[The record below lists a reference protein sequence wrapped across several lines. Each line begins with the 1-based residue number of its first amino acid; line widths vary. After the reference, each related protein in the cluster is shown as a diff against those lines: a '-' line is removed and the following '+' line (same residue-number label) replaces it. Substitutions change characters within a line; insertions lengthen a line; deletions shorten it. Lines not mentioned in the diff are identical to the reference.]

1 MNAMSRDMMGNEVM
15 NRIERALVQNLER
28 GAAQGC
34 PPKLAAAVQH
44 AVFPKGARI
53 RPRLALAVAAACGED
68 SPRLTDAAAAAIEFL
83 HCASLVHDDL
93 PCFDNADVR
102 RGRPTVH
109 LAFGEPLA
117 VLAGDALIVT
127 AFETVALAGAR
138 LPERV
143 VPLMLVISRAVG
155 MPFGIAAGQA
165 WECEPKIDLSAYQR
179 SKTGALFAAAT
190 MAGAASAGHGTEPW
204 RALGDRLG
212 EAFQV
217 ADDILDVAAK
227 AEDLGK
233 PTGQDAALDRP
244 NAVAQLGL
252 DGALARLRSLAKQA
266 IESVPDCTGAN
277 ELRAHILTETQRLVP
292 KQLAQTAA

>member
-1 MNAMSRDMMGNEVM
+1 
-15 NRIERALVQNLER
+15 
-28 GAAQGC
+28 
-34 PPKLAAAVQH
+34 
-44 AVFPKGARI
+44 
-53 RPRLALAVAAACGED
+53 
-68 SPRLTDAAAAAIEFL
+68 
-83 HCASLVHDDL
+83 
-93 PCFDNADVR
+93 
-102 RGRPTVH
+102 
-109 LAFGEPLA
+109 
-117 VLAGDALIVT
+117 
-127 AFETVALAGAR
+127 
-138 LPERV
+138 
-143 VPLMLVISRAVG
+143 

>member
-1 MNAMSRDMMGNEVM
+1 MDVMG
-15 NRIERALVQNLER
+15 RIERALTNNINLGS
-28 GAAQGC
+28 GAGC

-53 RPRLALAVAAACGED
+53 RPRLCLAVAAACGED
-68 SPRLTDAAAAAIEFL
+68 APELTDAAAAAIEFL

-93 PCFDNADVR
+93 PCFDNADMR
-102 RGRPTVH
+102 RGKPSVH
-109 LAFGEPLA
+109 RAFGQPLA

-127 AFETVALAGAR
+127 AFETVALAGLHLPRRTAPLTLIIAR
-138 LPERV
+138 
-143 VPLMLVISRAVG
+143 SVG
-155 MPFGIAAGQA
+155 MPYGIAAGQA

-190 MAGAASAGHGTEPW
+190 MAGAASAGADAEPW
-204 RALGDRLG
+204 RDLGDRLG

-227 AEDLGK
+227 PEDLGK

-244 NAVAQLGL
+244 NAVNQLGL
-252 DGALARLRSLAKQA
+252 DGAIARLRLLAKQA
-266 IESVPDCTGAN
+266 VDSVPACVGAV
-277 ELRAHILTETQRLVP
+277 ELRAHILSETQRLVP
-292 KQLAQTAA
+292 KQIAQSAA